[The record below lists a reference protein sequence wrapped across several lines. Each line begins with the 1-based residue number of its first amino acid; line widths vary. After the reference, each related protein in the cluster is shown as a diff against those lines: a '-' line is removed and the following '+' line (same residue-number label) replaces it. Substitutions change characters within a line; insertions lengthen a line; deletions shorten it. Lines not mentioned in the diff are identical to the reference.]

1 MGGVG
6 FAARAAVFALG
17 AVGCDEPLLTFPLE
31 GRLYHEP
38 ENCLDEE
45 GVVDV
50 IEGEAEG
57 TCEGVRCFRSL
68 ESGDYFVTSHC
79 EAPAGYEDHTAEA
92 GGVCEKALAAHA
104 LGADGNC
111 PNQS

>member
-1 MGGVG
+1 MRYWLIAAWVG
-6 FAARAAVFALG
+6 IF
-17 AVGCDEPLLTFPLE
+17 GCKDALLTYPLE
-31 GRLYHEP
+31 GELYHEA

-45 GVVDV
+45 GVIDV

-68 ESGDYFVTSHC
+68 ESGDYFVTEHC
-79 EAPAGYEDHTAEA
+79 EAPPGYEDQTSEV

-104 LGADGNC
+104 IGEAARC
-111 PNQS
+111 PE